1 MNNKNVENPA
11 ERSFLSESIT
21 PIIECMNVRVTMDM
35 ISRQR
40 VQQIL
45 PYLLCCLQPR
55 NFDRYGFFSI
65 ILLVLVL
72 PILQMGISPSMNLV
86 SILLELYKLCLEK
99 HLK

>member
-21 PIIECMNVRVTMDM
+21 PMIVCMNVRVTMDM

-45 PYLLCCLQPR
+45 PYLLCCLLPR
-55 NFDRYGFFSI
+55 NFDRYGFSSI

-72 PILQMGISPSMNLV
+72 LILQMGISPSMNLV

-99 HLK
+99 YLK